1 MKRFYSIVA
10 LLVLLVLAG
19 CGSATTQP
27 IAATQAPDVGATAM
41 AGNTPVTQQQV
52 PTNAPQPSGGPYK
65 VGDTVGTADGFDITV
80 NKLSTSQ
87 GNDYETPPQGDQ
99 YLLIDVSTKNMTGQI
114 VHTNALDFTLS
125 DSTGQQMNW
134 TVVSGLPDMHS
145 YDVATLQPGATE
157 RGDLVYEVPL
167 GKHSYQLA
175 FALNSFSDIQTLWDI
190 SA

>member
-1 MKRFYSIVA
+1 VATVNAQSTQSAQNPPQATHYSVGQT
-10 LLVLLVLAG
+10 V
-19 CGSATTQP
+19 STT
-27 IAATQAPDVGATAM
+27 
-41 AGNTPVTQQQV
+41 
-52 PTNAPQPSGGPYK
+52 
-65 VGDTVGTADGFDITV
+65 DGFDITV
-80 NKLSTSQ
+80 HSVSTSQ
-87 GNDYETPPQGDQ
+87 GGDYETPPQGDQ
-99 YLLIDVSTKNMTGQI
+99 YLLIDVSTKNMTGQV

-190 SA
+190 TT